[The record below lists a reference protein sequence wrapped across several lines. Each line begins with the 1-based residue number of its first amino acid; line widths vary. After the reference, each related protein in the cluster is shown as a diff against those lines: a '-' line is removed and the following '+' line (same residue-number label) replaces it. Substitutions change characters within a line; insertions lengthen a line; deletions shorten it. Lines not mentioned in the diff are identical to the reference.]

1 LLAGLAGIGFARAE
15 PPAAQDPDFK
25 SVVAPLLARRCGA
38 CHGPATAESGWR
50 IDDRERALAGGDSG
64 LPGIL
69 AGRPEASEIV
79 RRVTTDDAE
88 ARMPA
93 DADPLP
99 AEERAI
105 LASWVSAGAPW
116 PDDMATLPPSLFP
129 DTRETSSHWAFQ
141 PIVRPPLP
149 EIARVTHPID
159 AFVLQGLAAQ
169 GLSMQP
175 EAAPPTLLR
184 RVMFD
189 LVGLP
194 PTPADVQAFTAD
206 VAARGTDAAFGDL
219 VDRLLA
225 DQWLTFLIAAAG
237 IFLLLAVSFRSLLV
251 ATVALV
257 PNALPIFVVLG
268 LLGWAGERINMGT
281 AMIAAVSMGL
291 SVDSSIHYLAAFR
304 RRLAAG
310 QSIAAALETAHP
322 TAGRAMIVSTLALVI
337 GFLALTTS
345 GFIPTVSFG
354 ALSCLTLTGG
364 LLGNLV
370 VLPVLLSLLG
380 PWLLPGCRTATNT
393 LHSSLPSTASRSR
406 S

>member
-1 LLAGLAGIGFARAE
+1 VAG
-15 PPAAQDPDFK
+15 K
-25 SVVAPLLARRCGA
+25 
-38 CHGPATAESGWR
+38 
-50 IDDRERALAGGDSG
+50 
-64 LPGIL
+64 
-69 AGRPEASEIV
+69 PEASEIV

-225 DQWLTFLIAAAG
+225 SHGFGERWARHWLD
-237 IFLLLAVSFRSLLV
+237 AVRFAESNGFEMNQMR
-251 ATVALV
+251 
-257 PNALPIFVVLG
+257 PNAWRYRDWVIESLKCDLPYDAFVRAQLAGDTWPDQQMLRQGNQAIGWVFLNRVPLG
-268 LLGWAGERINMGT
+268 YEVW
-281 AMIAAVSMGL
+281 
-291 SVDSSIHYLAAFR
+291 
-304 RRLAAG
+304 RRLN
-310 QSIAAALETAHP
+310 
-322 TAGRAMIVSTLALVI
+322 
-337 GFLALTTS
+337 GF
-345 GFIPTVSFG
+345 P
-354 ALSCLTLTGG
+354 
-364 LLGNLV
+364 
-370 VLPVLLSLLG
+370 PVLA
-380 PWLLPGCRTATNT
+380 P
-393 LHSSLPSTASRSR
+393 PSKESGGKESKPPKVKVG
-406 S
+406 